1 MSEIILSSLFLFP
14 PFLNFKYQNSS
25 KSKKIK
31 SISLSWLFFWSY
43 FVLLS
48 VLFLVLNLES
58 IKFNPLL
65 IFVLTTLIYGI
76 TSKPKNKIQ
85 LHNIFIRLMLFFI
98 FLIISVFIER
108 INIGGDAIWSTV
120 LSIDLLSLENNGIK
134 LIILGHRPIALPL
147 ISSITVSA
155 STL

>member
-76 TSKPKNKIQ
+76 TTNLK
-85 LHNIFIRLMLFFI
+85 
-98 FLIISVFIER
+98 
-108 INIGGDAIWSTV
+108 
-120 LSIDLLSLENNGIK
+120 
-134 LIILGHRPIALPL
+134 
-147 ISSITVSA
+147 
-155 STL
+155 